1 MRLAVLVLA
10 LAACTKSAAAPRP
23 AFELDC
29 DSADT
34 QTQATLYCVRTD
46 TRNGDVVILDLA
58 KLPLTTGAAKA
69 AEAQSGT
76 YVTHCAS
83 TNTAQKADFRCVR
96 MDTRSGEVVMLRLSE
111 LPRWPL

>member
-1 MRLAVLVLA
+1 MRVALLAFA
-10 LAACTKSAAAPRP
+10 LAACAKTSATPRP

-34 QTQATLYCVRTD
+34 DTQATLYCARTD

-58 KLPLTTGAAKA
+58 KLPLTTGSAKA
-69 AEAQSGT
+69 AEAHAGT
-76 YVTHCAS
+76 YVTHCSS

-96 MDTRSGEVVMLRLSE
+96 MDTRTGDVVMLRLSE
-111 LPRWPL
+111 LPRWP